1 MDIHQEVLKKLY
13 YDPSNP
19 ASYGGVKRLWRE
31 AQKEIPNLK
40 LIDVKKWL
48 RGQDTYTMFRPVRK
62 KFERVHTL
70 VDGIDEQH
78 QGDLLDISWFSR
90 FNDGVRF
97 LLVIIDIMSR
107 FAWVRPLRDKRGT
120 TVASAMKS
128 ILDEGRVPKKLQTD
142 QGKEFVN
149 SDFKKLMDDYGIHFF
164 TTTDDSIKCALAER
178 FNRTLRERIYR
189 YLYHGNT
196 NRYIDMLPE
205 IVHSYNNSYHRVL
218 KMSPASVTEENITQ
232 ILQNLKNK
240 KPIDEPRSDFNV
252 GDFVR
257 ISRKKG
263 TFEKGA
269 TSGWTEE
276 IFKIS
281 RKKKTPRK
289 YVYRLVDLKD
299 EPITS
304 IFYPEELTLVDEPRV
319 FRVEKIIRKGRDPV
333 TKKRRLFV
341 KFVGYPDKF
350 NDWIDDVDPI
360 Q

>member
-1 MDIHQEVLKKLY
+1 MDINQEVLKKLY

-19 ASYGGVKRLWRE
+19 ASYGGAKRLWRE
-31 AQKEIPNLK
+31 AIKEIPDLK
-40 LIDVKKWL
+40 LIQVKRWL

-70 VDGIDEQH
+70 VDAIDEQH
-78 QGDLLDISWFSR
+78 QGDLLDVQWFAR
-90 FNDGVRF
+90 FNDGVKF
-97 LLVIIDIMSR
+97 LLIIIDIMSR
-107 FAWVRPLRDKRGT
+107 YAWVRPLRDKSSK
-120 TVASAMKS
+120 TVVAAMKS

-149 SDFKKLMDDYGIHFF
+149 SQFKQLMQSYGIHFF
-164 TTTDDSIKCALAER
+164 TTTDDTIKCALAER

-189 YLYHGNT
+189 YLYHHNT
-196 NRYIDMLPE
+196 NRYIDVLPR
-205 IVHSYNNSYHRVL
+205 IVEAYNNSYHRTL
-218 KMSPASVTEENITQ
+218 KMSPVSVKPEHIPQ
-232 ILQNLKNK
+232 ILKNLKGE
-240 KPIDEPRSDFNV
+240 KPILNPRSEFNV

-276 IFKIS
+276 VFKIAK
-281 RKKKTPRK
+281 KKKTPRK
-289 YVYRLVDLKD
+289 FVYRLVDLKE

-304 IFYPEELTLVDEPRV
+304 IFYPEELTLVDEPQV
-319 FRVEKIIRKGRDPV
+319 FRVEKVLRKKIDPV
-333 TKKRRLFV
+333 TEKRNLFV

-350 NDWIDDVDPI
+350 NDWIEESI
-360 Q
+360 